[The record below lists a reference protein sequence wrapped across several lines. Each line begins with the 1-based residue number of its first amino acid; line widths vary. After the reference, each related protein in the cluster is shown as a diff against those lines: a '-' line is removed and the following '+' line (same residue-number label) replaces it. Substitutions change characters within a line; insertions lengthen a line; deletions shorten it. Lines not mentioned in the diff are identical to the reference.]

1 MKKELEIETE
11 QGKAL
16 NEVIEARSKLKI
28 AELDLQLGQNSI
40 NRLEKVEV
48 YFKTKPVLAN

>member
-16 NEVIEARSKLKI
+16 NEVIEARNKLKI

-40 NRLEKVEV
+40 NR
-48 YFKTKPVLAN
+48 